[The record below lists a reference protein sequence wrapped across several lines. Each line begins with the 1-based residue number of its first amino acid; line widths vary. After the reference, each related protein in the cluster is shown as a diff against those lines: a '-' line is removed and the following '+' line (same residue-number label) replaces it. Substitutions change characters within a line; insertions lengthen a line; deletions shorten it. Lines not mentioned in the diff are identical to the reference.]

1 MAQMLHEHRVLFV
14 TVLLALGA
22 VVPQLALHLLA
33 RRLGPSPDPEAADRF
48 WRKVTAWVP
57 VVIAGFACHQLAFVT
72 ALERVHVT
80 LGTRLSAGQ
89 AAQGVSVSLLSLVQG
104 AHPALPACW

>member
-1 MAQMLHEHRVLFV
+1 
-14 TVLLALGA
+14 
-22 VVPQLALHLLA
+22 
-33 RRLGPSPDPEAADRF
+33 
-48 WRKVTAWVP
+48 VP

-80 LGTRLSAGQ
+80 LGSRLSAGQ

-104 AHPALPACW
+104 AIFFVGLLVTLGLLWNLGRAPARYSEASSANT